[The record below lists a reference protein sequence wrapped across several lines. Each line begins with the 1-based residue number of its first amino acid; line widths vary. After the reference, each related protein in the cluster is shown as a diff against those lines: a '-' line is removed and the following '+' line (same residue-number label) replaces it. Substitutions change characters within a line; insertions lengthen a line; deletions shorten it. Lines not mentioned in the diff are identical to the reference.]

1 MSTPPLDHP
10 DATITTPTWFLYII
24 ENVQGHLYTGIT
36 TDVTRRFQE
45 HQSNRSKTARSLK
58 GKGPLILRYQQAV
71 GTHSQALKLEIRCKK
86 LTRQKK
92 MALITGQKTLRQLI
106 PNELINT

>member
-1 MSTPPLDHP
+1 MPTIVLNHS
-10 DATITTPTWFLYII
+10 DASITTPTWFLYII
-24 ENVQGHLYTGIT
+24 ENAQGQLYTGIT
-36 TDVTRRFQE
+36 TDVSRRFQE

-71 GTHSQALKLEIRCKK
+71 GTHSQALKLEYRCKK

-92 MALITGQKTLRQLI
+92 MALISGQKTLHQLI
-106 PNELINT
+106 PDA